1 MLSVLRK
8 IKQGTVTLN
17 FVGYFL
23 SNQVITSTLHDV
35 GQIHLSEPR
44 FSTWDK
50 KLWDGLPWL
59 SRGWESTCQCRRH
72 GFNPWSRRITPTTG
86 RLGSYATTAELSH
99 YRALMP
105 QLLKPMHLG
114 LVRLNRTCQC
124 NEGKKKP
131 QQISE
136 MCRVWATCGGSH
148 CKFLA
153 RGSRK
158 MSCLEKIFRVV
169 GALYLSVVCFPAAS
183 VIGDLVRCRL
193 SSPVSDPLNQIPK
206 WLACM
211 LKFGNIGVK
220 EAEGNPE
227 GYWSIFGVKY

>member
-59 SRGWESTCQCRRH
+59 SRGWEFTWQCRRH

-86 RLGSYATTAELSH
+86 QLGPYATTTELSH
-99 YRALMP
+99 YRAHMP

-114 LVRLNRTCQC
+114 LVRRNRTRQC
-124 NEGKKKP
+124 NEGKKQTNK
-131 QQISE
+131 QKTNKSLRCAESE
-136 MCRVWATCGGSH
+136 PP
-148 CKFLA
+148 
-153 RGSRK
+153 
-158 MSCLEKIFRVV
+158 VV
-169 GALYLSVVCFPAAS
+169 GAIVSFWQEVLGRWVV
-183 VIGDLVRCRL
+183 
-193 SSPVSDPLNQIPK
+193 
-206 WLACM
+206 
-211 LKFGNIGVK
+211 
-220 EAEGNPE
+220 
-227 GYWSIFGVKY
+227 